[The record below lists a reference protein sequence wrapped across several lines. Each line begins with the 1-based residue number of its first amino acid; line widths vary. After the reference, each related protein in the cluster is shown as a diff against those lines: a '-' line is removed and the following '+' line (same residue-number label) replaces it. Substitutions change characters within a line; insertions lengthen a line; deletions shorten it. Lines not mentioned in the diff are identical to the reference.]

1 MCKYVFMERIEL
13 HEIYMLLRLF
23 PQVLTENLLHTRTC
37 ATGQTLPRPTPG
49 PGPSLFASGAKRRSA
64 QLAS

>member
-1 MCKYVFMERIEL
+1 MERVEL

-23 PQVLTENLLHTRTC
+23 PQVLAENLLHTRTC
-37 ATGQTLPRPTPG
+37 AAGQTLPCPVPG
-49 PGPSLFASGAKRRSA
+49 PGPSLLASDAKRRSA